1 MNTNKIIL
9 SILTAGFIASECY
22 AGGAAAGGATEW
34 TQIANNVE
42 LGSQYS
48 QQLKEYALQMN
59 QYQQQVQQYVNQY
72 QSYQAMLQNIGQ
84 LPDAQWNDFQSSV
97 NGLRNIMDQAGR
109 VSYISSSLD
118 SQFNSLYKGYNQ
130 YLNEANG
137 GSLQPSQVYQE
148 ISEETRQTVNG
159 SLKALNLSQND
170 LEDDV
175 TTMRQLQ
182 TLSTSA
188 AGQKAAI
195 QAANEIAL
203 HQTAQL
209 KRMHQTLLVQSQAQ
223 MKAVAAEQAKE
234 DAIRADIEASY
245 SPFADEIDDT
255 NNQPAGGRGL

>member
-1 MNTNKIIL
+1 MNNKIIL
-9 SILTAGFIASECY
+9 SILTAGLIAGECH
-22 AGGAAAGGATEW
+22 AGGPAAGGATEW
-34 TQIANNVE
+34 TQIANNLE
-42 LGSQYS
+42 LGSQYAK
-48 QQLKEYALQMN
+48 QVQ

-72 QSYQAMLQNIGQ
+72 QSYEAMLRNIGQ

-97 NGLRNIMDQAGR
+97 NGLRNIMNQAGR
-109 VSYISSSLD
+109 ISYVSSSLD
-118 SQFNSLYKGYNQ
+118 SQFSGLYKGYSQ

-159 SLKALNLSQND
+159 SLKALNLSQTD

-175 TTMRQLQ
+175 ATMRQLQ
-182 TLSTSA
+182 ALSTSA

-223 MKAVAAEQAKE
+223 MKAVTAEQAKE
-234 DAIRADIEASY
+234 DAIRADIKASHG
-245 SPFADEIDDT
+245 SLADKIDDT

>member
-1 MNTNKIIL
+1 MKTNKIIL
-9 SILTAGFIASECY
+9 SIFSAGFIASECY

-118 SQFNSLYKGYNQ
+118 SQFNSLYKGYSQ

-182 TLSTSA
+182 ALSTSA

-223 MKAVAAEQAKE
+223 MKAVAAEQAKA
-234 DAIRADIEASY
+234 DAAAAAEAKY
-245 SPFADEIDDT
+245 RKRYEINTNDDK
-255 NNQPAGGRGL
+255 PMPWGGR

>member
-9 SILTAGFIASECY
+9 SILTAGFIASKCY

-34 TQIANNVE
+34 TQLANNFE
-42 LGSQYS
+42 LGSQYAK
-48 QQLKEYALQMN
+48 QVQ

-72 QSYQAMLQNIGQ
+72 QSYEAMLRNIGQ

-97 NGLRNIMDQAGR
+97 NGLRNIMNQAGR
-109 VSYISSSLD
+109 ISYVSSSLD
-118 SQFNSLYKGYNQ
+118 SQFRSLYKGYSQ

-148 ISEETRQTVNG
+148 ISDETRQTVNG

-182 TLSTSA
+182 ALSTSA

-223 MKAVAAEQAKE
+223 MKAVVADQAKE
-234 DAIRADIEASY
+234 DAIRADFSASHGGL
-245 SPFADEIDDT
+245 AAGIDDT
-255 NNQPAGGRGL
+255 DNEPAGGRGL